1 MKISNKTVII
11 SCAGM
16 GTRLKMNVPKAT
28 IDIDGKPLLIR
39 TLEMLDDVK
48 DIRIIVGYK
57 ADSVIN
63 LAKQY
68 RKDLTFIYNH
78 DYINTGT
85 GASVL
90 LGAKNARKYILTI
103 DGDIIIHPEDMKKIL
118 QAKKEF
124 VGVCDISTDGPVLTI
139 TKGKNV
145 IGFSREE
152 GGYEWTGVTMLKSDN
167 LPKTTGHTYQIIE
180 PLLPISY
187 KKIRQKEIDT
197 PHDYENAIKWVKNNY
212 ND

>member
-1 MKISNKTVII
+1 
-11 SCAGM
+11 M

-39 TLEMLDDVK
+39 TLEMLNNVK
-48 DIRIIVGYK
+48 DVRIVVGFK

-63 LAKQY
+63 IAKKY
-68 RKDLTFIYNH
+68 RDDLTFIFNH

-90 LGAKNARKYILTI
+90 LGAKNAKKYILTI
-103 DGDIIIHPEDMKKIL
+103 DGDIIIHPKDMKKIL

-124 VGVCDISTDGPVLTI
+124 VGVCDISTDGPVLAM
-139 TKGKNV
+139 TKDKNV
-145 IGFSREE
+145 VGFSRKQ
-152 GGYEWTGVTMLKSDN
+152 GSYEWTGVTMLKSNN
-167 LPKTTGHTYQIIE
+167 LPETTGHTYQIIE
-180 PLLPISY
+180 PLLPIPY

-197 PHDYENAIKWVKNNY
+197 PHDYKNAVKWVKNNFK
-212 ND
+212 D

>member
-1 MKISNKTVII
+1 MKVSNKTVII

-39 TLEMLDDVK
+39 TLEMLDDVE

-57 ADSVIN
+57 ANTVIDI
-63 LAKQY
+63 AKQY
-68 RKDLTFIYNH
+68 RDDLTFIYNH

-90 LGAKNARKYILTI
+90 LGAKDAREYILTI

-118 QAKKEF
+118 RAKKEF
-124 VGVCDISTDGPVLTI
+124 VGVCKISTDGPVLTI
-139 TKGKNV
+139 VKDKDV
-145 IGFSREE
+145 IGFSREQ
-152 GGYEWTGVTMLKSDN
+152 GSHEWTGVTMLKSHN

-180 PLLPISY
+180 PLLPIPF

-212 ND
+212 QD